1 MKPPLISCIVPVYNG
16 ERYLRQALD
25 SILTQTYRPLEIIV
39 ADDGSTD
46 GTAAVVTRY
55 GDQIHYIRQD
65 NSGAPAVRNL
75 GLRVAHGEFVAFLD
89 ADDLWH
95 PEKLQRQIA
104 RFAERPE
111 LDLCVT
117 HLQNFWIPELE
128 KEKAR
133 FQDHRLAGVLP
144 GYVTQTLLARRS
156 AFEKVGLFNASLKV
170 GDPADWFLRARERG
184 LVAEMLTDMLVYR
197 RMHESNMSMQA
208 GTRRMTSSMQDAVL
222 QVVKASLDRRRAL
235 G

>member
-89 ADDLWH
+89 ADDLW
-95 PEKLQRQIA
+95 
-104 RFAERPE
+104 
-111 LDLCVT
+111 
-117 HLQNFWIPELE
+117 
-128 KEKAR
+128 
-133 FQDHRLAGVLP
+133 RLADLDCQDIP
-144 GYVTQTLLARRS
+144 ITRLA
-156 AFEKVGLFNASLKV
+156 
-170 GDPADWFLRARERG
+170 DRG
-184 LVAEMLTDMLVYR
+184 IEQSPPR
-197 RMHESNMSMQA
+197 QS
-208 GTRRMTSSMQDAVL
+208 
-222 QVVKASLDRRRAL
+222 
-235 G
+235 